1 MKKIVCVVLAV
12 LFVFA
17 FVGCSNGGTFSEKNY
32 LSENG
37 QIRSIIIDVA
47 DRELNIGL
55 SSDGQISVNYFD
67 SEKQYLEISVS
78 ESNELVIRL
87 AYDRSWTDFIGV
99 KPDRKYRGITVLVP
113 ENLLASL
120 NASTTNGDIKV
131 SCLDVSE
138 EINLC
143 SNGGDVICERVG
155 AVGKISLKAK
165 NGDIRGTVAGGL
177 GRIFRFLQNQKGR
190 LQSAVEQG
198 GRRQGVFCRLQQRR
212 HIRRICKINIPFFPC
227 FFCGAVV

>member
-138 EINLC
+138 EINLY
-143 SNGGDVICERVG
+143 SNGGRRNFSSAFG
-155 AVGKISLKAK
+155 AGGKISLQKPKTETFAAPSAGGLDEFSVSCK
-165 NGDIRGTVAGGL
+165 IKKGDCNLPLSKEGGDKEFFADCNNGDIY
-177 GRIFRFLQNQKGR
+177 
-190 LQSAVEQG
+190 VEF
-198 GRRQGVFCRLQQRR
+198 V
-212 HIRRICKINIPFFPC
+212 K
-227 FFCGAVV
+227 

>member
-1 MKKIVCVVLAV
+1 MKKLCALYLRFCLFLLLSAV
-12 LFVFA
+12 QTEVRFPK
-17 FVGCSNGGTFSEKNY
+17 KNY

-138 EINLC
+138 EINLY
-143 SNGGDVICERVG
+143 SNGGDVIFERIG
-155 AVGKISLKAK
+155 AGGKISLKAK

-177 GRIFRFLQNQKGR
+177 DEF
-190 LQSAVEQG
+190 SVS
-198 GRRQGVFCRLQQRR
+198 
-212 HIRRICKINIPFFPC
+212 CKIKKGDCNLPLSKEGGDKEFFADC
-227 FFCGAVV
+227 NNGDIYVEFVK

>member
-1 MKKIVCVVLAV
+1 MCVVLAV

-78 ESNELVIRL
+78 ESNELVNAWLRQEL
-87 AYDRSWTDFIGV
+87 DGFFRV
-99 KPDRKYRGITVLVP
+99 KPDKKYRGITVLVP
-113 ENLLASL
+113 E
-120 NASTTNGDIKV
+120 T
-131 SCLDVSE
+131 CLPRSMQA
-138 EINLC
+138 
-143 SNGGDVICERVG
+143 RPT
-155 AVGKISLKAK
+155 
-165 NGDIRGTVAGGL
+165 GT
-177 GRIFRFLQNQKGR
+177 
-190 LQSAVEQG
+190 
-198 GRRQGVFCRLQQRR
+198 
-212 HIRRICKINIPFFPC
+212 
-227 FFCGAVV
+227 

>member
-1 MKKIVCVVLAV
+1 MYPKTTSMSSGHRKGSVFNEKNCVRCTWLV

-99 KPDRKYRGITVLVP
+99 KPDR
-113 ENLLASL
+113 
-120 NASTTNGDIKV
+120 
-131 SCLDVSE
+131 
-138 EINLC
+138 
-143 SNGGDVICERVG
+143 
-155 AVGKISLKAK
+155 
-165 NGDIRGTVAGGL
+165 
-177 GRIFRFLQNQKGR
+177 
-190 LQSAVEQG
+190 
-198 GRRQGVFCRLQQRR
+198 
-212 HIRRICKINIPFFPC
+212 NI
-227 FFCGAVV
+227 AE

>member
-17 FVGCSNGGTFSEKNY
+17 FVGCSNGRYGFSEKNY

-99 KPDRKYRGITVLVP
+99 KPDRKYRGITVLGP
-113 ENLLASL
+113 RKPACLAQCKHDQRGHKGILSRRFGGNKSL
-120 NASTTNGDIKV
+120 FQRRRRNFRAH
-131 SCLDVSE
+131 
-138 EINLC
+138 
-143 SNGGDVICERVG
+143 R
-155 AVGKISLKAK
+155 
-165 NGDIRGTVAGGL
+165 RGREDKPQSQKRRHSRHRRGRL

-190 LQSAVEQG
+190 LQSAVEAR
-198 GRRQGVFCRLQQRR
+198 GRRPRSFLP
-212 HIRRICKINIPFFPC
+212 IATTATYTSNL
-227 FFCGAVV
+227 

>member
-99 KPDRKYRGITVLVP
+99 KPDR
-113 ENLLASL
+113 
-120 NASTTNGDIKV
+120 
-131 SCLDVSE
+131 
-138 EINLC
+138 
-143 SNGGDVICERVG
+143 
-155 AVGKISLKAK
+155 
-165 NGDIRGTVAGGL
+165 
-177 GRIFRFLQNQKGR
+177 
-190 LQSAVEQG
+190 
-198 GRRQGVFCRLQQRR
+198 
-212 HIRRICKINIPFFPC
+212 
-227 FFCGAVV
+227 

>member
-138 EINLC
+138 EINLY
-143 SNGGDVICERVG
+143 SNGGDVIFERIG
-155 AVGKISLKAK
+155 AGGKISLKAK
-165 NGDIRGTVAGGL
+165 NGDIRGAVAGGL
-177 GRIFRFLQNQKGR
+177 DEF
-190 LQSAVEQG
+190 SVS
-198 GRRQGVFCRLQQRR
+198 
-212 HIRRICKINIPFFPC
+212 CKIKKGDCNLPLSKEGGDKEFFADC
-227 FFCGAVV
+227 NNGDIYVEFVK

>member
-99 KPDRKYRGITVLVP
+99 KPDRKECV
-113 ENLLASL
+113 
-120 NASTTNGDIKV
+120 
-131 SCLDVSE
+131 
-138 EINLC
+138 
-143 SNGGDVICERVG
+143 
-155 AVGKISLKAK
+155 
-165 NGDIRGTVAGGL
+165 
-177 GRIFRFLQNQKGR
+177 QKGNR
-190 LQSAVEQG
+190 
-198 GRRQGVFCRLQQRR
+198 
-212 HIRRICKINIPFFPC
+212 K
-227 FFCGAVV
+227 

>member
-67 SEKQYLEISVS
+67 SEKQYLEISVRKATSLSYAWLTTGAGRIFS
-78 ESNELVIRL
+78 ESNR
-87 AYDRSWTDFIGV
+87 T
-99 KPDRKYRGITVLVP
+99 
-113 ENLLASL
+113 
-120 NASTTNGDIKV
+120 
-131 SCLDVSE
+131 
-138 EINLC
+138 
-143 SNGGDVICERVG
+143 
-155 AVGKISLKAK
+155 K
-165 NGDIRGTVAGGL
+165 NIA
-177 GRIFRFLQNQKGR
+177 
-190 LQSAVEQG
+190 E
-198 GRRQGVFCRLQQRR
+198 
-212 HIRRICKINIPFFPC
+212 
-227 FFCGAVV
+227 

>member
-177 GRIFRFLQNQKGR
+177 DEFSNQKGR

>member
-37 QIRSIIIDVA
+37 QIRSIII
-47 DRELNIGL
+47 ELNIGL

-87 AYDRSWTDFIGV
+87 AYDRSWTDFFGV
-99 KPDRKYRGITVLVP
+99 KPDKKYRGITVLVP

-155 AVGKISLKAK
+155 AGGKISLKAK
-165 NGDIRGTVAGGL
+165 NGNIRGTVAGGL
-177 GRIFRFLQNQKGR
+177 DEF
-190 LQSAVEQG
+190 SVS
-198 GRRQGVFCRLQQRR
+198 
-212 HIRRICKINIPFFPC
+212 CKIKKGDCNLPLSNNGDIYVEF
-227 FFCGAVV
+227 VK